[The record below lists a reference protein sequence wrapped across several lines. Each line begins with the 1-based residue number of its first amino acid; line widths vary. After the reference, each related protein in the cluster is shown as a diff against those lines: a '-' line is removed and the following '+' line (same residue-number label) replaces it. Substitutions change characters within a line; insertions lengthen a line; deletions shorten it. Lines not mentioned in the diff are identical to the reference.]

1 MSAVLT
7 PPPMTAQQY
16 LEWETLQPEKHE
28 FIAGDI
34 FAMTGVRLNHNRV
47 NGNAYAL
54 FLQAL
59 RGLLCGVFFTNVKAR
74 VEAADAYFYPDLV
87 VTCDPADLADG
98 KALSVQSPWLIA
110 EVLSDSTAAYDRGR
124 KFEHYRALESL
135 THYLLIDADRPHI
148 DLFRKN
154 AEGLWV
160 LHPLGAADALVIE
173 APHAMSIP
181 VASLYEGV
189 APPA

>member
-1 MSAVLT
+1 MNAVLT
-7 PPPMTAQQY
+7 PQPMTAQQY

-28 FIAGDI
+28 FIAGEI

-59 RGLLCGVFFTNVKAR
+59 RGLPCGVFIAEVKVR

-98 KALSVQSPWLIA
+98 NALAVRHPWLIA
-110 EVLSDSTAAYDRGR
+110 EVLSDSTASYDRGR
-124 KFEHYRALESL
+124 KFEHYRALPSL

-148 DLFRKN
+148 DLFRKS
-154 AEGLWV
+154 ADGLWV
-160 LHPLGAADALVIE
+160 LHPLGAADSLVID
-173 APHAMSIP
+173 APHALTIP
-181 VASLYEGV
+181 VVALYEGV
-189 APPA
+189 APAA

>member
-1 MSAVLT
+1 MNAVLT
-7 PPPMTAQQY
+7 PQPMTAQQY
-16 LEWETLQPEKHE
+16 LEWESLQPEKHE
-28 FIAGDI
+28 FIAGEI

-47 NGNAYAL
+47 NLNACAL
-54 FLQAL
+54 ILQAL
-59 RGLLCGVFFTNVKAR
+59 RGQPCGVFMAEVKVR

-98 KALSVQSPWLIA
+98 NSQSVQHPWLIA
-110 EVLSDSTAAYDRGR
+110 EVLSESTAAYDRGK
-124 KFEHYRALESL
+124 KFEHYRALASL

-160 LHPLGAADALVIE
+160 LHPLGAADSLVID
-173 APHAMSIP
+173 APHAVTIP

-189 APPA
+189 ATPA